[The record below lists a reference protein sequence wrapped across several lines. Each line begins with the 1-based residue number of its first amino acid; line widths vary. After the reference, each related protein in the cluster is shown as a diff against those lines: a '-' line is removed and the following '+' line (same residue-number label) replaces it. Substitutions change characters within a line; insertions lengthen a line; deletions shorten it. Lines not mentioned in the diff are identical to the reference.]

1 MNGASGVIPS
11 SLDSDSWWRRLSKSK
26 AWMAR
31 SSTAMT
37 GWDDGSLA
45 MMVGIIPIR
54 LDFDPPNPSVRRRRH
69 GAPRGIYDL
78 TIHLQLAEEKSWMPS
93 FDGMT
98 LKLPRLTSKAIW
110 Y

>member
-1 MNGASGVIPS
+1 MNVASGIIPS
-11 SLDSDSWWRRLSKSK
+11 SPVCDSWRRRLLKRK
-26 AWMAR
+26 AWMAV

-69 GAPRGIYDL
+69 
-78 TIHLQLAEEKSWMPS
+78 AES
-93 FDGMT
+93 T
-98 LKLPRLTSKAIW
+98 T
-110 Y
+110 

>member
-1 MNGASGVIPS
+1 MVAPAIKKQGVDGPVKHGHDGLGRWVI
-11 SLDSDSWWRRLSKSK
+11 
-26 AWMAR
+26 
-31 SSTAMT
+31 
-37 GWDDGSLA
+37 GDDGWYYTNPL
-45 MMVGIIPIR
+45 R
-54 LDFDPPNPSVRRRRH
+54 LDPPNPSFRRRRH

-78 TIHLQLAEEKSWMPS
+78 TIHLQIAEEKSWMPS